1 VINNG
6 HYAAPTAPGFSAEMY
21 EKSIATYRYPD
32 GVFWAADLERNTAA

>member
-1 VINNG
+1 
-6 HYAAPTAPGFSAEMY
+6 MY